1 MYEFCFIVA
10 LLTLFCYF
18 ILTSGKEGARTIVRN
33 AYANYPHNV
42 PYMQEYLEANAGIY
56 VAQFVFGSFAKLQFK
71 ILVVGGWLCLP
82 IAAYSIYVDGLLAP
96 LSGIA
101 GATFILKIC
110 TDTESFYSYNISPQ
124 LLTENT
130 VKRLK
135 KKFPNGVPAEI
146 YDRLPQY
153 DNVAC
158 QIMRNTFSNHST
170 PRTVTKATT
179 AVTNSITKQTSITP
193 LRSYLKIALDST
205 PETKSRQLAV
215 NLMRPLFYFKISNI
229 EETDKIN
236 SDETLIEVAAIY
248 YQILFSYALNNSKS
262 SSTAHIVFESQ
273 DLFTSVACIAL
284 GKNCTAKDMEDRIKV
299 KCALATRAVPTFPSI
314 EDLISYLIQH
324 NYDTYTD
331 DETIENL
338 SISVKTWGN
347 TFFPSIFE
355 MLDNYTES

>member
-1 MYEFCFIVA
+1 MEGIFLAIA
-10 LLTLFCYF
+10 ILTLFCWF

-33 AYANYPHNV
+33 AYTRFSENI
-42 PYMQEYLEANAGIY
+42 PYMADYLEANAGIY
-56 VAQFVFGSFAKLQFK
+56 VHQFIFGSFAKLQFK

-82 IAAYSIYVDGLLAP
+82 IAIYSIYNYGFLDI
-96 LSGIA
+96 LSGISGSA
-101 GATFILKIC
+101 FLLKIC
-110 TDTESFYSYNISPQ
+110 TDTESFYSYNLSPQ

-130 VKRLK
+130 VRRLK
-135 KKFPNGVPAEI
+135 KKFPNGVPTKI
-146 YDRLPQY
+146 YDKLPQY

-158 QIMRNTFSNHST
+158 QIMTKAFSNHST
-170 PRTVTKATT
+170 PKIVTKATT
-179 AVTNSITKQTSITP
+179 NSAAKQNSVTP

-215 NLMRPLFYFKISNI
+215 NLMRPLLYFKISNI
-229 EETDKIN
+229 EEADKIN

-248 YQILFSYALNNSKS
+248 YQILFSYTLNNSKS

-299 KCALATRAVPTFPSI
+299 KCAFAARAVPTFPSI

-331 DETIENL
+331 NEIIENL
-338 SISVKTWGN
+338 STSVKTWGN

-355 MLDNYTES
+355 MLDNYTESA